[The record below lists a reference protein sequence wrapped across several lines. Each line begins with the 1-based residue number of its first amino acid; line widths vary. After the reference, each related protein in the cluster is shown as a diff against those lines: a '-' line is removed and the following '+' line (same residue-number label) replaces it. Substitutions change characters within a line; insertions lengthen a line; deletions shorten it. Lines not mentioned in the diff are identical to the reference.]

1 MTRAYSVV
9 VLVRTMTTM
18 TMIMMMMRTT
28 KRRQQR
34 IAITQAT
41 AVMRNIYIG
50 CRRTGNGNGLGL
62 CLVLWIRVKTLR
74 WFNPHINK
82 NNINNSMHMRID
94 IIIRIIMAPMA
105 RISNKRIRIMYIMW
119 NHMTTICWAT
129 SLRRPPTVITI
140 CKIMIM
146 MLWWSRQRVML
157 HAVAGNVQWATSGNN
172 ISTSS
177 TTDGPVLAVIVV
189 KSSLWGQSKVVNCFC
204 HARK

>member
-9 VLVRTMTTM
+9 VSVRTMTTM
-18 TMIMMMMRTT
+18 MMMMRTT
-28 KRRQQR
+28 KRWQQR
-34 IAITQAT
+34 IAITQVT
-41 AVMRNIYIG
+41 AAMKNIYFG
-50 CRRTGNGNGLGL
+50 YRRTGNGNGRGL

-74 WFNPHINK
+74 WFNPHISK
-82 NNINNSMHMRID
+82 NNSMRMRID
-94 IIIRIIMAPMA
+94 IIISIIMAPMA
-105 RISNKRIRIMYIMW
+105 RTSNNPIRIMCIMW

-129 SLRRPPTVITI
+129 PLRRPQTVITI

-146 MLWWSRQRVML
+146 MSSWPRQRVML
-157 HAVAGNVQWATSGNN
+157 HAVAGNVQSATSANN